1 MSFLIAWICFKIKL
15 ISFFKVSAGSPIP
28 RMLAR
33 GARALGSGLAV
44 TRYKP
49 CLDTL
54 HGSHVHSPQR
64 ISFRCAHTLWCDMNP
79 PRRFSHMHARCF
91 SAQRN
96 RVECG
101 AAPLL
106 NINLPFFFPPFF
118 FCVSYHF
125 CCMCV
130 TFGRML
136 AGLRISPGEAGR
148 GRNLEGT
155 SSQDPTRCWSCSP
168 IEHEI
173 LSAGRWFIILLLLL
187 GGGGGGGGGG
197 GERERLCER
206 GEMHI

>member
-1 MSFLIAWICFKIKL
+1 MYFLVAWICFKIKL

-64 ISFRCAHTLWCDMNP
+64 ISFRCAHTLRCDMNP

-173 LSAGRWFIILLLLL
+173 LSAGR
-187 GGGGGGGGGG
+187 
-197 GERERLCER
+197 
-206 GEMHI
+206 